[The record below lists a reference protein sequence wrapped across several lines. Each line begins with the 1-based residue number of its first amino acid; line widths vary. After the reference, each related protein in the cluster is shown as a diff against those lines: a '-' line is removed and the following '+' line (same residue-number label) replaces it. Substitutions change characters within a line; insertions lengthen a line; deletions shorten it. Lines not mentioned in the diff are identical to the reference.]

1 MPTRTLKSQVTFV
14 KPFHLHSVDAV
25 LPAGTYQVL
34 TDEEQL
40 DGLSFEA
47 WRRLQTLLITP
58 AIGVH
63 DGSGQVFVIDPHEL
77 EMALEAD
84 GATG

>member
-1 MPTRTLKSQVTFV
+1 MPTRTLKSQVTFT
-14 KPFHLHSVDAV
+14 KPFHLHSVDIP
-25 LPAGTYQVL
+25 LPAGTYQLL

-58 AIGVH
+58 AIGIS
-63 DGSGQVFVIDPHEL
+63 DGKKQVFVIDPHEL
-77 EMALEAD
+77 EKALAAD
-84 GATG
+84 QAAD

>member
-1 MPTRTLKSQVTFV
+1 MPTRTLKSQVTFA
-14 KPFHLHSVDAV
+14 KPFHLHSVNIP

-58 AIGVH
+58 AVGVH
-63 DGSGQVFVIDPHEL
+63 NGTEQVFVIDPHEL
-77 EMALEAD
+77 EKALAAD
-84 GATG
+84 LSAS